1 MVFVIADACV
11 NFRNLGE
18 AGTII
23 KEAARAGVDAV
34 KFQAYRSE
42 DVIKHERWQDLTR
55 IVLLEREIRH
65 LNIVCKHNHVEFMC
79 TPMYQEA
86 VKMLFPYVRRWK
98 VRYDDRNNVHLF
110 QAIYND
116 PRPVLVSCSGIHDT
130 IWLRSKRR
138 RNIVLMFCVP
148 EYPPARVNLIRNFKP
163 MGGFSS
169 HYADWTV
176 PLEAVKLGADFLEVH
191 VMLDDYSRDDGEE
204 NERDPWI
211 PIDAPVS
218 LNMTDLKKLVRE
230 IRNFD
235 LLQV

>member
-1 MVFVIADACV
+1 MTYIIADACV

-23 KEAARAGVDAV
+23 KQAAHAGVDAV

-42 DVIKHERWQDLTR
+42 DVIGHERWQDLTR
-55 IVLLEREIRH
+55 IVLLDREIRH

-79 TPMYQEA
+79 TPMYLDA
-86 VKMLFPYVRRWK
+86 VKMLSPYVRRWK
-98 VRYDDRNNVHLF
+98 VRYNDRNDISLF
-110 QAIYND
+110 QKIYND

-130 IWLRSKRR
+130 IWLRTKHR

-148 EYPPARVNLIRNFKP
+148 EYPPTEVKLLRNFKP

-176 PLEAVKLGADFLEVH
+176 PFEAVKLGADFLEIH
-191 VMLDDYSRDDGEE
+191 VMLDDYCRDDDEE
-204 NERDPWI
+204 GPREPWV
-211 PIDAPVS
+211 PPDAPVS

-235 LLQV
+235 LLQL